1 MRPIESLGENTI
13 LILFIHG
20 ADDYAIPPEHS
31 ERMKKATKGYAEIHV
46 FARPLKADWL
56 RCSSVGEDNF
66 NVKPVSKNE
75 RRKRL

>member
-31 ERMKKATKGYAEIHV
+31 ERMKKATKGYAEIHLIPGAAHAASILTDPGV
-46 FARPLKADWL
+46 Y
-56 RCSSVGEDNF
+56 GE
-66 NVKPVSKNE
+66 
-75 RRKRL
+75 

>member
-13 LILFIHG
+13 LIQTREQQQDLLGLCKMI
-20 ADDYAIPPEHS
+20 S
-31 ERMKKATKGYAEIHV
+31 SRRLQHV

-56 RCSSVGEDNF
+56 RCSSEGEDNF
-66 NVKPVSKNE
+66 NVKPVSKDE